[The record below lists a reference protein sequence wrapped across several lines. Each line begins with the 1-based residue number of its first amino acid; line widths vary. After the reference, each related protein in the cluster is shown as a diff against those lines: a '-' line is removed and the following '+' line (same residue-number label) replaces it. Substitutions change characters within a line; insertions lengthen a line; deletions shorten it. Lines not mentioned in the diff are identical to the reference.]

1 MRSVGEPGNGTW
13 LAQDGAPP
21 DLANGSIAS
30 FLTVG
35 QPLPVY
41 PITGYHQT
49 GPVGLFRAKLRHRAA
64 HSITSSARA
73 SNWGGVVIPS
83 AFAVFELMTSS
94 NLVGCSIG
102 RSPGFA
108 PCNILSTYSVA
119 RAKLLLRS
127 LAGAPPSS
135 RCGSNGETVNAGT
148 FIYQPVGIALKVRP
162 R

>member
-1 MRSVGEPGNGTW
+1 MSESGVRR
-13 LAQDGAPP
+13 AKA
-21 DLANGSIAS
+21 A
-30 FLTVG
+30 
-35 QPLPVY
+35 
-41 PITGYHQT
+41 H
-49 GPVGLFRAKLRHRAA
+49 AKLRHRAA

-73 SNWGGVVIPS
+73 SNWGGMVIPS
-83 AFAVFELMTSS
+83 AFAVFELMTSP

-135 RCGSNGETVNAGT
+135 RCGSNRETVNAGT

>member
-1 MRSVGEPGNGTW
+1 M
-13 LAQDGAPP
+13 
-21 DLANGSIAS
+21 
-30 FLTVG
+30 
-35 QPLPVY
+35 
-41 PITGYHQT
+41 
-49 GPVGLFRAKLRHRAA
+49 
-64 HSITSSARA
+64 
-73 SNWGGVVIPS
+73 VIPS

-135 RCGSNGETVNAGT
+135 RCGSNRETVNAGT